1 MKKIKL
7 VMAMAIMLGTMFA
20 QDGYRIMESYQVGPG
35 SHYTYYRNESIPLD
49 IYVTSM
55 DLSNPYIK
63 LESVKSRDKLVGME
77 TPSSMSKRSDRENH
91 RIVSGINGDFYNT
104 SNGIPISTHAVNGEY
119 VHSPFGYRSGMAFSE
134 EGKVDIFVPSFS
146 GVVIADDDTSFHSLK
161 GVNIDRSTNYLC
173 IYNHFIGSTTSA
185 NPHGF
190 ECLATPISDWLIN
203 DTVYCVIE
211 SREYRIGKMAIP
223 EGKFVLSGHGTADD
237 FLDNFCQIG
246 DTVRILQQQPSNL
259 KQITQFVAGG
269 PKILANGVE
278 VVDESYPAE
287 HIALSFCTT
296 RHPRTAVG
304 FNEDSTVA
312 YFVVADGRKS
322 TSVGIGLW
330 DLADFMAS
338 IGAKN
343 AVNLDG
349 GGSSSFV
356 VRNSVKNDPSDG
368 GERSVANS
376 FLCVSSAANGPI
388 EHIQVVRDS
397 VAVYKNKSVYTGI
410 TGWDEFYNPTGI
422 PSWDSLTVTYD
433 NTYGIFEN
441 NVFTAN
447 ESVGNCV
454 ITADYQG
461 DADSVLIH
469 IIELYDLAIYPDTVT
484 TDSVND
490 IKFEVVASN
499 EVGSRRDYDNELFE
513 FTVLD
518 SNIASINKEGELIGK
533 NNGETQV
540 VVRYGTEYDTAN
552 VIIEIGSGEV
562 VVDELETLTGWTL
575 SSDLYIDAAQT
586 SVTLVDRIAGSGTK
600 ALKVNY
606 ARTGDEDGNIYFETT
621 PIDIF
626 GVPSDILIDVLSDSI
641 KHWIYVLLEDAR
653 GVEYSV
659 KCASSLRYNDD
670 YHTQYLDMANLLP
683 ADREQLYPI
692 KITGIRLRIDDK
704 ATTGSLYVDRIRV
717 IYPTWTSIDGDANTM
732 IPTEH
737 CLYQNYPNPFNPLT
751 KISFEIAEAG
761 NVSLDVY
768 DISGDRITALVNAYR
783 NAGFYSVEFSAE
795 YLPTGVYFYRLQTG
809 NWVDTKKM
817 LIIK

>member
-1 MKKIKL
+1 
-7 VMAMAIMLGTMFA
+7 MAMAIMLGTMFA
-20 QDGYRIMESYQVGPG
+20 QDGYRIMESYQIGPG

-49 IYVTSM
+49 IFVTSM

-63 LESVKSRDKLVGME
+63 LESVKSRDRLAGME
-77 TPSSMSKRSDRENH
+77 TPSSMSKRSDSPNH
-91 RIVSGINGDFYNT
+91 RIVCGVNGDFYNT

-146 GVVIADDDTSFHSLK
+146 GVVIADDDTSFHSLT
-161 GVNIDRSTNYLC
+161 GVNRSRLENNLY
-173 IYNHFIGSTTSA
+173 IYNHFIGSTTST
-185 NPHGF
+185 NQYGF

-211 SREYRIGKMAIP
+211 SRESYVGNMAIP
-223 EGKFVLSGHGTADD
+223 GGKFVLSGHGTAYD
-237 FLDNFCQIG
+237 FLNNSCQIG
-246 DTVRILQQQPSNL
+246 DTVRILQSQPSNL
-259 KQITQFVAGG
+259 EQITQFVAGG
-269 PKILANGVE
+269 PKLLSNGVE

-287 HIALSFCTT
+287 HISLSFCTT

-356 VRNSVKNDPSDG
+356 VRNSVLNKPSDG
-368 GERSVANS
+368 AERSVANS

-388 EHIQVVRDS
+388 EHIQVVKDS
-397 VAVYKNKSVYTGI
+397 VTVYKNQSVYTGI
-410 TGWDEFYNPTGI
+410 TGWDENYNPTGI
-422 PSWDSLTVTYD
+422 QSWDSLTVTYD
-433 NTYGIFEN
+433 STYGIFEN

-447 ESVGNCV
+447 ELGGNCV
-454 ITADYQG
+454 ITVDYQG
-461 DADSVLIH
+461 EADSVLIH

-484 TDSVND
+484 IDSVND
-490 IKFEVVASN
+490 IKFEVRASN
-499 EVGSRRDYDNELFE
+499 EAGGRRDYDNELFE

-518 SNIASINKEGELIGK
+518 SNIASINEEGELIGK
-533 NNGETQV
+533 NNGETQI
-540 VVRYGTEYDTAN
+540 VVRYGTEYDTAK
-552 VIIEIGSGEV
+552 VYIEIGSGEV
-562 VVDELETLTGWTL
+562 VVDELETLSGWTL
-575 SSDLYIDAAQT
+575 SSDSYINAAQT

-600 ALKVNY
+600 ALKVDY
-606 ARTGDEDGNIYFETT
+606 ARIGDEDGNIYIETT
-621 PIDIF
+621 PINVF

-641 KHWIYVLLEDAR
+641 KHWIYVLLKDAR

-659 KCASSLRYNDD
+659 KCPSSLRYNDD
-670 YHTQYLDMANLLP
+670 YRTQYLDLARLLP
-683 ADREQLYPI
+683 ADGEQLYPL
-692 KITGIRLRIDDK
+692 KVTGIRLRIDDK
-704 ATTGSLYVDRIRV
+704 ATNGSLYVDRIRV
-717 IYPTWTSIDGDANTM
+717 IYPTWTSIEDKM
-732 IPTEH
+732 VPSEY
-737 CLYQNYPNPFNPLT
+737 CLHQNYPNPFNPLT
-751 KISFEIAEAG
+751 KISFEIAQAG
-761 NVSLDVY
+761 NISLDVY
-768 DISGDRITALVNAYR
+768 DISGNRISSLMNGFQ
-783 NAGFYSVEFSAE
+783 NAGSYSVEFSAD
-795 YLPTGVYFYRLQTG
+795 YLPTGVYFYRLQAG
-809 NWVDTKKM
+809 NWIDTKKM

>member
-1 MKKIKL
+1 
-7 VMAMAIMLGTMFA
+7 
-20 QDGYRIMESYQVGPG
+20 
-35 SHYTYYRNESIPLD
+35 
-49 IYVTSM
+49 
-55 DLSNPYIK
+55 
-63 LESVKSRDKLVGME
+63 
-77 TPSSMSKRSDRENH
+77 
-91 RIVSGINGDFYNT
+91 
-104 SNGIPISTHAVNGEY
+104 
-119 VHSPFGYRSGMAFSE
+119 
-134 EGKVDIFVPSFS
+134 
-146 GVVIADDDTSFHSLK
+146 
-161 GVNIDRSTNYLC
+161 
-173 IYNHFIGSTTSA
+173 
-185 NPHGF
+185 
-190 ECLATPISDWLIN
+190 
-203 DTVYCVIE
+203 VYCVIE
-211 SREYRIGKMAIP
+211 SREYRIGHMAIP

-269 PKILANGVE
+269 PRILSNGVE

-304 FNEDSTVA
+304 FNVDSTVA

-397 VAVYKNKSVYTGI
+397 LAVYKNKSVHTGI
-410 TGWDEFYNPTGI
+410 SGWDEYYNPTGI
-422 PSWDSLTVTYD
+422 PNWDSITVTYD
-433 NTYGIFEN
+433 NTYGTFSN
-441 NVFTAN
+441 NVFTVN

-454 ITADYQG
+454 ITADYKG
-461 DADSVLIH
+461 DADSVLVH
-469 IIELYDLAIYPDTVT
+469 IIELFDLAIYPETVT

-499 EVGSRRDYDNELFE
+499 EVGGRRDYDNELFE
-513 FTVLD
+513 FTILD

-533 NNGETQV
+533 NNGETQI

-552 VIIEIGSGEV
+552 VFIEIGSGEA

-575 SSDLYIDAAQT
+575 SSDSYINAAQT

-600 ALKVNY
+600 ALKVDY

-621 PIDIF
+621 PIDVF
-626 GVPSDILIDVLSDSI
+626 GVPSDILVDVLSDSI

-659 KCASSLRYNDD
+659 KCPSSLRYNDD
-670 YHTQYLDMANLLP
+670 YRTQYLDLARLLP
-683 ADREQLYPI
+683 ADGEQLYPL
-692 KITGIRLRIDDK
+692 KVTGIRLRIDDK
-704 ATTGSLYVDRIRV
+704 ASSGSLYVDRIRV
-717 IYPTWTSIDGDANTM
+717 IYPTWTSIEDKM
-732 IPTEH
+732 VPSEY
-737 CLYQNYPNPFNPLT
+737 CLHQNYPNPFNPLT
-751 KISFEIAEAG
+751 KITFEIAEAG
-761 NVSLDVY
+761 NISLNVY
-768 DISGDRITALVNAYR
+768 DISGNLISSLMN
-783 NAGFYSVEFSAE
+783 GFQNTGSYSVEFSAD
-795 YLPTGVYFYRLQTG
+795 YLPTGVYFYRLQAG